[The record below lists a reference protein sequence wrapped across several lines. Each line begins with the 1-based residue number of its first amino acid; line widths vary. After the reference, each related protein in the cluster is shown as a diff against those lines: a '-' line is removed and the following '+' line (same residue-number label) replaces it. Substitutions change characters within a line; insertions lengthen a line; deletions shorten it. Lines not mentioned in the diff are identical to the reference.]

1 MIVNGLAMRFQ
12 RISFLLESVRDTV
25 STDFSRNLFDRQE
38 ASMRALT
45 LCFLSAVVFFSFDE
59 SANSATIIHVGRLIT
74 CQDDGVLVNV
84 SVFVD
89 EGRFV
94 KIDQG
99 FAAAGTDDTVIDL
112 RKHTVMPGLM
122 DMHTHLMMQHSKSS
136 YTEKFFTTKPEYA
149 LRSAVY
155 AKRTLMAGF
164 TTVRELGDDGVNSV
178 ALRKAIDEG
187 WVVGPRIFTA
197 GKSLATTG
205 GHADPTNGLRG
216 EYSKDAGPLDGVVNG
231 TDDARKAVR
240 QRYKDQA
247 DLIKLT
253 ATGGVLS
260 LAVNGQNPQ
269 FTNEELA
276 AIVETARD
284 YGMTVAVHAH
294 GTEGMKRA
302 VLAGVDSIEHGT
314 YMTPEVMELMKERG
328 TYMVPTLMA
337 GAWVARKAEEPG
349 YFPPVVRP
357 KAAMIG
363 PVMRNTFAEA
373 YRAGVK
379 IAFGTDSGVSPHG
392 ENAEEFELMV
402 DGGMSEMEA
411 IRSAKVEAS
420 KLLKVDDRLGRIAP
434 GMIADLVAV
443 TGDPLDDISLLRM
456 IDFVMK
462 EGTVYKQ
469 NGLEVLQPDKVD

>member
-1 MIVNGLAMRFQ
+1 MATLRTLVLCLIGALAAQATATADTFIHAGRLIDVVEGTTKANVTIVVADEKFVRIVNGFQ
-12 RISFLLESVRDTV
+12 QPS
-25 STDFSRNLFDRQE
+25 
-38 ASMRALT
+38 
-45 LCFLSAVVFFSFDE
+45 
-59 SANSATIIHVGRLIT
+59 
-74 CQDDGVLVNV
+74 QDDILV
-84 SVFVD
+84 
-89 EGRFV
+89 
-94 KIDQG
+94 
-99 FAAAGTDDTVIDL
+99 DL
-112 RKHTVMPGLM
+112 KQHTVMPGLM
-122 DMHTHLMMQHSKSS
+122 DMHTHLMWQHSAKS
-136 YTEKFFTTKPEYA
+136 YTEKFFMNKAEYA
-149 LRSAVY
+149 LRSSVY

-164 TTVRELGDDGVNSV
+164 TTVRELGDDGTNSV

-216 EYSKDAGPLDGVVNG
+216 DFRQDAGPIEGVVNG

-260 LAVNGQNPQ
+260 LAKNGQNPQ

-276 AIVETARD
+276 AIVETAKD

-314 YMTPEVMELMKERG
+314 YMTAEVMQLMKEQG
-328 TYMVPTLMA
+328 TYLVPTLVA
-337 GAWVARKAEEPG
+337 GAWVARKAEEPD
-349 YFPPVVRP
+349 YFPAVVRP

-363 PVMRNTFAEA
+363 PVIRNTFAEA
-373 YRAGVK
+373 YKAGVK

-392 ENAEEFELMV
+392 QNAEEFEIMV
-402 DGGMSEMEA
+402 GAGMPAMEA
-411 IRSAKVEAS
+411 IQCATIEGA
-420 KLLKVDDRLGRIAP
+420 KLLKVTDRLGAIQP
-434 GMIADLVAV
+434 GLIADMVAV
-443 TGDPLDDISLLRM
+443 KGDPLDDISLMRTV
-456 IDFVMK
+456 DFVMK
-462 EGTVYKQ
+462 AGVVYKR
-469 NGLEVLQPDKVD
+469 NGASVPPDED